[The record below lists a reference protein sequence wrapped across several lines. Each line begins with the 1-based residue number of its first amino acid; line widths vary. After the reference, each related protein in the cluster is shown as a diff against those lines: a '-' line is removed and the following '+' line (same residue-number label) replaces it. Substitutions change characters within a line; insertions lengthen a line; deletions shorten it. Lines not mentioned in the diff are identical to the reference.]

1 MSVKVRLTRTGAK
14 NSASFRVVAADAR
27 SPRDGRFLEILG
39 WYDPGR
45 DGRNF
50 DLKLD
55 RIQEWKSKGAI
66 LSDTVK
72 SLVKRSSKSDAQ
84 LETTK
89 PAPKAEV
96 KAEVPEEAAKTEA
109 PEEVVKAEA
118 PEEAAKTEVAEEV
131 VKAETPEEAV
141 KAEVPEEAAKADA
154 PEVPE
159 TSELPAAE

>member
-96 KAEVPEEAAKTEA
+96 KAEVPEEAAKTE
-109 PEEVVKAEA
+109 
-118 PEEAAKTEVAEEV
+118 VAEEV
-131 VKAETPEEAV
+131 VKAETPEEAVKAEVPEEAV